1 MVFEEGKL
9 GGPQMYVCR
18 VAYALKGQIET
29 TVILPDEN
37 SSSFRKLL
45 AKGEIP
51 YKVFSI
57 SRITKELKVALRY
70 VIFSIFEIAK
80 LASYFKNSQFDII
93 YVSGGA
99 WQYKGVIAGKLAG
112 KQVIWHLNDTCLP
125 WIFRRIFTIL
135 SSLPDAYIYASER
148 SRDYYGPLVTA
159 SRLEFVIQAPVDTKY
174 FSSDMSMHG
183 DEGLIDRWAGKIV
196 IGTVANV
203 NRIKGIDVFVRVAA
217 EMNNHLSELY
227 FVVVGPVYRSQ
238 KRYFQKIKN
247 LCEELGVENI
257 EFVGG
262 RQDVRPLLKRFDLYL
277 CTSYA
282 ESSPISVWEAMS
294 MGKVIVSTNVG
305 DVSKYVKDN
314 VSGEIVAVADYKNM
328 SNRCISLLGD
338 EKKCESYQK
347 NAARIANDNLDVS
360 LCAKAHKLAYDK
372 LLQLI

>member
-1 MVFEEGKL
+1 MHKVAMVFEEGKL

-159 SRLEFVIQAPVDTKY
+159 SRLEFVIQAQ
-174 FSSDMSMHG
+174 
-183 DEGLIDRWAGKIV
+183 
-196 IGTVANV
+196 IG
-203 NRIKGIDVFVRVAA
+203 R
-217 EMNNHLSELY
+217 
-227 FVVVGPVYRSQ
+227 
-238 KRYFQKIKN
+238 
-247 LCEELGVENI
+247 
-257 EFVGG
+257 
-262 RQDVRPLLKRFDLYL
+262 
-277 CTSYA
+277 
-282 ESSPISVWEAMS
+282 
-294 MGKVIVSTNVG
+294 
-305 DVSKYVKDN
+305 
-314 VSGEIVAVADYKNM
+314 
-328 SNRCISLLGD
+328 
-338 EKKCESYQK
+338 
-347 NAARIANDNLDVS
+347 
-360 LCAKAHKLAYDK
+360 AHV
-372 LLQLI
+372 